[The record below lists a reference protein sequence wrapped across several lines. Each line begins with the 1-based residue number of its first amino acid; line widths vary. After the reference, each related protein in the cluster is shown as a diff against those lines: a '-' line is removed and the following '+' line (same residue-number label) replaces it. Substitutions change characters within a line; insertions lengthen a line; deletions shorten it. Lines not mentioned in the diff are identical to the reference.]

1 MQFINDGLV
10 RHNKNLLE
18 MGEAV
23 LKESIS
29 RAILNFGSKHYD
41 DAALVSWQFTPT
53 KPNTA
58 PTTTTNENNV
68 HMNENDGSQSTM
80 GDSNMGS

>member
-53 KPNTA
+53 KPTTS
-58 PTTTTNENNV
+58 TTT
-68 HMNENDGSQSTM
+68 MNENMMDSDVTQPTM
-80 GDSNMGS
+80 GDSTMGS